1 MKKILL
7 LGIGNSGRADDG
19 LGWLFLDEI
28 EKKYPGIFA
37 IEYRY
42 QLQVED
48 AELIRHYDSVL
59 FIDATQE
66 KIPDGCAIRPC
77 ESSGSFYYSSHLQSP
92 EAIVYLAEELYGRVP
107 DANTL
112 HICGYDWELGNRP
125 IQAALENLNRAL
137 KLFHDTFFEIA
148 VPASQE
154 HKSEPVTL

>member
-1 MKKILL
+1 MVKFLL
-7 LGIGNSGRADDG
+7 IGIGNSGRADDG

-28 EKKYPGIFA
+28 EKKYPGMFA
-37 IEYRY
+37 TEYRY

-48 AELIRHYDSVL
+48 AELIRNYDSVL

-66 KIPDGCAIRPC
+66 KIPDGCALRPC
-77 ESSGSFYYSSHLQSP
+77 ESSGCFFYSSHLQSP
-92 EAIVYLAEELYGRVP
+92 EAIVYLAEELYGQAP

-125 IQAALENLNRAL
+125 SEKALQNLNRAL
-137 KLFHDTFFEIA
+137 NLFHDTYFENDTHA
-148 VPASQE
+148 TTK